1 LLEIIFLILVSGYF
15 IISASLVIGAKKTF
29 PQLSED
35 KLPSVSVVVAARN
48 EEANILSCL
57 DSLDKLIY
65 PDDKL
70 EIIIVDD
77 ASSDSTL
84 KISSDFIHGK
94 LNFRVINLAENNS
107 TILRGKVRA
116 MAEGI
121 KLAKGEVIITTD
133 ADCVVNPLWAR
144 IIASYYIG
152 NVGVVN
158 GFTSQTVKNSFSGM
172 QAIDFIY
179 LLFIAAGTIN
189 LGKPVSCIG
198 NNMSFR
204 KKAYLETGGFEAL
217 PFSVTEDFLLLNSI
231 HKLNKYEEIYPLTKD
246 SLVISK
252 PASTFK
258 ELFNQK
264 KRWAVGGI
272 DTPPLG
278 LILMAWAFLVNLFIV
293 LTPLFLSAVWLY
305 LTVFKFA
312 IDLFVLIPVHQRLGL
327 QKNLKYFLVFE
338 IYYILYVIFL
348 PLTVLFNRKVIWKGR
363 KYEGNDS

>member
-1 LLEIIFLILVSGYF
+1 M
-15 IISASLVIGAKKTF
+15 VIGAKKTF
-29 PQLSED
+29 PQLPD
-35 KLPSVSVVVAARN
+35 DQLPTVSIVVAARN
-48 EEANILSCL
+48 EENNILTCL
-57 DSLDKLIY
+57 ESLDKLIY
-65 PDDKL
+65 PDKKI

-77 ASSDSTL
+77 ASSDRTL

-94 LNFRVINLAENNS
+94 YKFRVIHLEENNS
-107 TILRGKVRA
+107 TILSGKVRA

-121 KLAKGEVIITTD
+121 KISSGEVILTTD
-133 ADCVVNPLWAR
+133 ADCNVNPLWAKR
-144 IIASYYIG
+144 IASYYVG

-158 GFTSQTVKNSFSGM
+158 GFTSQTAKDSFSGM

-189 LGKPVSCIG
+189 IGRPVSCIG

-231 HKLNKYEEIYPLTKD
+231 HKLNKYEVIYPLTKD

-272 DTPPLG
+272 DTPPIGIG
-278 LILMAWAFLVNLFIV
+278 LMFWSFVSNLFIL
-293 LTPLFLSAVWLY
+293 LTPFFFSAAWTY
-305 LTVFKFA
+305 LVFFKIA
-312 IDLFVLIPVHQRLGL
+312 IDFFVLLPVHQRLGL

-338 IYYILYVIFL
+338 IYYIIYVLVL
-348 PLTVLFNRKVIWKGR
+348 PFVILFNKKVKWKDR
-363 KYEGNDS
+363 VY

>member
-1 LLEIIFLILVSGYF
+1 MLEIIFLILVSGYF

-29 PQLSED
+29 PQLSEGE
-35 KLPSVSVVVAARN
+35 LPTVSIIVAARN
-48 EEANILSCL
+48 EERNILSCI

-65 PDDKL
+65 TEGKL

-77 ASSDSTL
+77 ASTDNTL

-94 LNFRVINLAENNS
+94 LKFRVIHQEENDS

-121 KLAKGEVIITTD
+121 KIANGEIILTTD
-133 ADCVVNPLWAR
+133 ADCIVNPLWAKT
-144 IIASYYIG
+144 IASYYVG

-158 GFTSQTVKNSFSGM
+158 GFTSQTVKDSFSGM
-172 QAIDFIY
+172 QAIDFVY

-204 KKAYLETGGFEAL
+204 KKAYEETGGFENL

-231 HKLNKYEEIYPLTKD
+231 HKLNKYKVIYPLNKD

-272 DTPPLG
+272 DTPPKGIG
-278 LILMAWAFLVNLFIV
+278 LMFWAFLSNLFIL
-293 LTPLFLSAVWLY
+293 LTPFFFSAAWLY
-305 LTVFKFA
+305 LAFFKIV
-312 IDLFVLIPVHQRLGL
+312 IDYFVLMPVHQRLGL
-327 QKNLKYFLVFE
+327 QKNLKYFPVFQ
-338 IYYILYVIFL
+338 IYYIIYVLVL
-348 PLTVLFNRKVIWKGR
+348 PFVILFNKKVKWKDR
-363 KYEGNDS
+363 VY

>member
-1 LLEIIFLILVSGYF
+1 MVNY
-15 IISASLVIGAKKTF
+15 K
-29 PQLSED
+29 
-35 KLPSVSVVVAARN
+35 
-48 EEANILSCL
+48 
-57 DSLDKLIY
+57 
-65 PDDKL
+65 
-70 EIIIVDD
+70 
-77 ASSDSTL
+77 
-84 KISSDFIHGK
+84 
-94 LNFRVINLAENNS
+94 FRVIHLEENDS

-121 KLAKGEVIITTD
+121 KIASGEIILTTD
-133 ADCVVNPLWAR
+133 ADCIVNPLWAKT
-144 IIASYYIG
+144 IASYYIG

-158 GFTSQTVKNSFSGM
+158 GFTSQTVKNPFSGM

-231 HKLNKYEEIYPLTKD
+231 HKLNKYEVIYPLTKD

-258 ELFNQK
+258 ELYNQK

-272 DTPPLG
+272 DTPPIGLG
-278 LILMAWAFLVNLFIV
+278 LMFWSFLSNLFIL
-293 LTPLFLSAVWLY
+293 LTPFFFSAAWTY
-305 LTVFKFA
+305 LVFFKIA
-312 IDLFVLIPVHQRLGL
+312 IDFFVLLPVHQRLGL
-327 QKNLKYFLVFE
+327 QRNLKYFLVFE
-338 IYYILYVIFL
+338 IYYMIYVVILPFVI
-348 PLTVLFNRKVIWKGR
+348 LFNKKVKWKDR
-363 KYEGNDS
+363 VY